1 MTVNCQS
8 ISVFRAPIAIS
19 RIISPKRDALARMS
33 ALWRLGKQKSASATV
48 LKIAMPLSGVTS
60 CADRQPIAFKFGRDS
75 TVALPVIEGTIA

>member
-1 MTVNCQS
+1 M
-8 ISVFRAPIAIS
+8 SVFRAPIAIS
-19 RIISPKRDALARMS
+19 RIISPKRNALACMS

-60 CADRQPIAFKFGRDS
+60 SADRQPIAFKFGKDS

>member
-33 ALWRLGKQKSASATV
+33 AVSYLGKQKSASVTV
-48 LKIAMPLSGVTS
+48 SKIAMPPSGVTS
-60 CADRQPIAFKFGRDS
+60 SADRQPIAFKFGKDS